1 MGKLTSLNAC
11 RCALCVAER
20 NGVKLRERRCANCG
34 SPTDRVG
41 LLWWWGWESE
51 VCERCVDREIEI
63 LEDSSG

>member
-41 LLWWWGWESE
+41 LLWWWGWEWT
-51 VCERCVDREIEI
+51 
-63 LEDSSG
+63 